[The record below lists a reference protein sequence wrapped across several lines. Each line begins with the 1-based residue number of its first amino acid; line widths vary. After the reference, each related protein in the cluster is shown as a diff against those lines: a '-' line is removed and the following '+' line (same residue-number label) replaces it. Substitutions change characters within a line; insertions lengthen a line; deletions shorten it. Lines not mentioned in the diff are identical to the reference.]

1 MHLSIQAFM
10 LETAMGKKYTS
21 MRSTGFPQA
30 NSLAGTRTRLGFL
43 VHAL

>member
-1 MHLSIQAFM
+1 M

-21 MRSTGFPQA
+21 MLNTGFPQA
-30 NSLAGTRTRLGFL
+30 NSLAETGTRLGSL